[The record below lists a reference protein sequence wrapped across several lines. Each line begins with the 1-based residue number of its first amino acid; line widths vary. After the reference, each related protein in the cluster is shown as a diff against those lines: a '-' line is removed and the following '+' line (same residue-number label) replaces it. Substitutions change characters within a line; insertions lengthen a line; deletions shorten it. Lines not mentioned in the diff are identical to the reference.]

1 MDTRSSARRLTHLLL
16 LGCGVVTAPYLAVT
30 GTAAKGL
37 RSGGGSCSDSA
48 ATEAQVNVVLRVVNR
63 SGLDRSALKSLETEA
78 AHIWRSNG
86 VALHW
91 SNGLATGLPGES
103 PIQMSGDK
111 PVVSFLDVTFSPE
124 LPGQLPSAKRRP
136 LAAIVFVNGAPT
148 SNVMVFPEEADRLL
162 AEVRS
167 DDRLL
172 AQRPVAVHSDLLG
185 RMLGRA
191 LAHEIGHYLFH
202 SAAHAESGLMRANQR
217 TDLLIGL
224 SDRPFRLIA
233 PGGASCWATA
243 SGEGSGHPTDV
254 GDSRF

>member
-1 MDTRSSARRLTHLLL
+1 
-16 LGCGVVTAPYLAVT
+16 
-30 GTAAKGL
+30 
-37 RSGGGSCSDSA
+37 
-48 ATEAQVNVVLRVVNR
+48 VNVVLRVVNR

-191 LAHEIGHYLFH
+191 LAHEIGHYVLQ
-202 SAAHAESGLMRANQR
+202 SRGHAKTGLMTA
-217 TDLLIGL
+217 
-224 SDRPFRLIA
+224 SFRPYEVTFGPASWFRLTPDALTGLPCPLDPAGRGIA
-233 PGGASCWATA
+233 APRAFASRDPI
-243 SGEGSGHPTDV
+243 G
-254 GDSRF
+254 

>member
-1 MDTRSSARRLTHLLL
+1 MDSRSSAGHLTHLLVL
-16 LGCGVVTAPYLAVT
+16 WCCVVTAPYLAVT

-37 RSGGGSCSDSA
+37 RSGDGSCSDSA
-48 ATEAQVNVVLRVVNR
+48 RTGEQVNVVLRIVNR
-63 SGLDRSALKSLETEA
+63 SGLDRGALRSLETEA
-78 AHIWRSNG
+78 ARIWRSNG
-86 VALHW
+86 VVLHW
-91 SNGLATGLPGES
+91 SNGLATGLPAES

-111 PVVSFLDVTFSPE
+111 PVVSFLDVTFAPE
-124 LPGQLPSAKRRP
+124 LPGQLPGARQRP
-136 LAAIVFVNGAPT
+136 LAAIEFVNGAPT
-148 SNVMVFPEEADRLL
+148 SRVMVFPEEADGLL

-172 AQRPVAVHSDLLG
+172 AQRPAAVHSELLG

-202 SAAHAESGLMRANQR
+202 SAAHAESGLMRANLR

-224 SDRPFRLIA
+224 NDRPFRVIA

-243 SGEGSGHPTDV
+243 GGEGSGHPTDV